1 MGILARLP
9 PRAFQRDWN
18 KGGSPQ
24 TESRGSVPSVHDS
37 SLFAAI
43 FYILLIAY
51 LFIILA
57 FSSDAACPLF
67 SGFPKLRG
75 QFVFLV
81 LCLAGITLSL
91 YGLFC
96 FAFEEYLKSRW
107 YRPKFGG
114 VSLKESYIT
123 KEQLKAVLDE
133 QELKI
138 GEILLQSG
146 RITKEQLETA
156 LTHQQTGSGRLGEVL
171 KQLEYAEDE
180 DIYWALGRM
189 QRKIGEIMMD
199 KGFLTREDVDWI
211 LDQQKTGPPYPLT
224 QESVRP
230 PRQGEPSIRHT
241 DSPLDFVRFY
251 LFSACFPTM
260 KGNFAKNL
268 RPCPSSRARISSHSR
283 IPACQPIATRNF
295 RLCP

>member
-1 MGILARLP
+1 MEFPQKSGEKRDGEKSTEDIGNPGTASPGGFNETEIKAALRK
-9 PRAFQRDWN
+9 PRAQI
-18 KGGSPQ
+18 
-24 TESRGSVPSVHDS
+24 VPRTRFL
-37 SLFAAI
+37 LFAAI

-51 LFIILA
+51 LFIILFFPQSQVA
-57 FSSDAACPLF
+57 RFSAVFQSFWA
-67 SGFPKLRG
+67 

-81 LCLAGITLSL
+81 FCLAGISLSL

-138 GEILLQSG
+138 GEILLHSG

-171 KQLEYAEDE
+171 KQLGYAEDA

-199 KGFLTREDVDWI
+199 KGFLTKEDVDWL
-211 LDQQKTGPPYPLT
+211 LDQQKSGPRSL
-224 QESVRP
+224 
-230 PRQGEPSIRHT
+230 
-241 DSPLDFVRFY
+241 
-251 LFSACFPTM
+251 
-260 KGNFAKNL
+260 
-268 RPCPSSRARISSHSR
+268 
-283 IPACQPIATRNF
+283 
-295 RLCP
+295 

>member
-1 MGILARLP
+1 MKSPQNSGEKGEGGKATEDIGNPGTASPEGFIETGINTHRP
-9 PRAFQRDWN
+9 KPRA
-18 KGGSPQ
+18 
-24 TESRGSVPSVHDS
+24 EIVPRTRFL
-37 SLFAAI
+37 LFAAI

-51 LFIILA
+51 LFIILVFPQSQVA
-57 FSSDAACPLF
+57 RFSAVFQSFWA
-67 SGFPKLRG
+67 

-81 LCLAGITLSL
+81 LCLAGISISL

-123 KEQLKAVLDE
+123 KEQLNAVLDE

-138 GEILLQSG
+138 GEILVNSG

-156 LTHQQTGSGRLGEVL
+156 LSHQQTGSGRLGEIL
-171 KQLEYAEDE
+171 IQMGYAREE

-199 KGFLTREDVDWI
+199 KGFLTKEDVDWL
-211 LDQQKTGPPYPLT
+211 LDQQKSGP
-224 QESVRP
+224 R
-230 PRQGEPSIRHT
+230 
-241 DSPLDFVRFY
+241 
-251 LFSACFPTM
+251 
-260 KGNFAKNL
+260 
-268 RPCPSSRARISSHSR
+268 
-283 IPACQPIATRNF
+283 
-295 RLCP
+295 RL

>member
-1 MGILARLP
+1 MKSPRNSREKREGEKATEDIGNSGTASPEGFNETGI
-9 PRAFQRDWN
+9 
-18 KGGSPQ
+18 KGGLPKPSAQ
-24 TESRGSVPSVHDS
+24 IVPRTRFL
-37 SLFAAI
+37 LFAAI

-51 LFIILA
+51 LFIILFFPQSPVA
-57 FSSDAACPLF
+57 RFSAVFQSFWA
-67 SGFPKLRG
+67 

-171 KQLEYAEDE
+171 KQLEYAKDE

-211 LDQQKTGPPYPLT
+211 LNQQKSGP
-224 QESVRP
+224 
-230 PRQGEPSIRHT
+230 
-241 DSPLDFVRFY
+241 
-251 LFSACFPTM
+251 
-260 KGNFAKNL
+260 
-268 RPCPSSRARISSHSR
+268 RI
-283 IPACQPIATRNF
+283 
-295 RLCP
+295 L

>member
-1 MGILARLP
+1 MKSPQNSGEKGEGEKATEDIGNPGTASSERFNETGIKADLP
-9 PRAFQRDWN
+9 KPRA
-18 KGGSPQ
+18 
-24 TESRGSVPSVHDS
+24 EIVPRTRFL
-37 SLFAAI
+37 LFAAI

-51 LFIILA
+51 LFIILFFPQSQVA
-57 FSSDAACPLF
+57 RFSAVFQSFWA
-67 SGFPKLRG
+67 

-81 LCLAGITLSL
+81 LCLVGITLSL

-114 VSLKESYIT
+114 VSLKQSYIT

-138 GEILLQSG
+138 GEILLHSG

-171 KQLEYAEDE
+171 KQLGYAEDE

-211 LDQQKTGPPYPLT
+211 LDQQKTGPRTL
-224 QESVRP
+224 
-230 PRQGEPSIRHT
+230 
-241 DSPLDFVRFY
+241 
-251 LFSACFPTM
+251 
-260 KGNFAKNL
+260 
-268 RPCPSSRARISSHSR
+268 
-283 IPACQPIATRNF
+283 
-295 RLCP
+295 